1 MRVGRNKIP
10 GMWCSEEGAIM
21 LEVKNVTKRYKEF
34 TLDNISF
41 QLPKGYI
48 MGYVGQNGAGKTTTI
63 NCITGL
69 CSPNEGTIT
78 VDGITVEKDAAN
90 YKEQIGFIGDE
101 SYFPKEMNALEI
113 QRIQKSFY
121 KTFQEKKFNELMK
134 QFGLPEKKK
143 IEEFSRGMKVK
154 LMFAAALSRETKL
167 LVLDEATNG
176 LDPVMRAEILE
187 LLQEYIA
194 DGEHSILFSTHMLED
209 LEQIADY
216 IIFIHKGKLLLNET
230 KDELLES
237 YVLVKG
243 ENSALSPELEKKM
256 IGITRQEFGFTAL
269 LKSDDAAYVPKGFVV
284 DKPSIDQIMVYMIKG
299 QNR

>member
-1 MRVGRNKIP
+1 
-10 GMWCSEEGAIM
+10 MWCSEEGAIM

>member
-1 MRVGRNKIP
+1 
-10 GMWCSEEGAIM
+10 M
-21 LEVKNVTKRYKEF
+21 LEVKNITKRYKGF

-69 CSPNEGTIT
+69 CSPSEGTIT
-78 VDGITVEKDAAN
+78 LDGRNVEKDAVS

-101 SYFPKEMNALEI
+101 SYFPKEMNVQDI
-113 QRIQKSFY
+113 RRIQKSFY
-121 KTFQEKKFNELMK
+121 KTFDETKFDELVTK
-134 QFGLPEKKK
+134 FGLPENTKM
-143 IEEFSRGMKVK
+143 EEFSRGMKVK

-176 LDPVMRAEILE
+176 LDPVMRADVLS

-243 ENSALSPELEKKM
+243 ENSALAPELEKKL
-256 IGITRQEFGFTAL
+256 IGLTRQEFGFSAL
-269 LKSDDAAYVPKGFVV
+269 LKSDDAAYVPKEFVV
-284 DKPSIDQIMVYMIKG
+284 DKPSIDQIMVYLIKG
-299 QNR
+299 GIE

>member
-1 MRVGRNKIP
+1 
-10 GMWCSEEGAIM
+10 MWCSEEGAIM

-69 CSPNEGTIT
+69 CTPNEGTIT
-78 VDGITVEKDAAN
+78 VDGINVEKNATL

-101 SYFPKEMNALEI
+101 SYFPKEMNVQDI
-113 QRIQKSFY
+113 RRIQKSFY
-121 KTFQEKKFNELMK
+121 KTFQEKKFDELIK

-243 ENSALSPELEKKM
+243 ENSALSPELEKRM

-269 LKSDDAAYVPKGFVV
+269 LKSDDAVYVPKGFVV
-284 DKPSIDQIMVYMIKG
+284 DKPSIDQIMIYMIKG
-299 QNR
+299 QNQ